1 MKNKFKIYPFIMSGG
16 AGKRLWPLSRSL
28 YPKQFVQLN
37 NNLSYFQE
45 TLLRLDKN
53 TFHPPSVICNLEHRF
68 MVKEQAK
75 SINKKISNIYLEPI
89 GRNTTA
95 AAIISALACNE
106 SDLILLLPSDHVISN
121 RKKFNESIKKS
132 IEQANLG
139 KIILFGV
146 KPTKPESGYGYMS
159 VKNSKIPYHFEVKD
173 FIEKPH
179 EALVKKLSRSKSTFW
194 NSGIFLF
201 KASKLLKES
210 RKYCL
215 NNLKNTSEAFKK
227 RKYDGDYYL
236 LDKTYFSKN
245 KDISIDY
252 SIMQNSKSL
261 LMSKLSSDWS
271 DMGTWERTWSYNK
284 KGVNK
289 NFIVGKNF
297 SENCKNSLIVSDK
310 QFTVTIG
317 LENMIVASFSDSLLV
332 MKKEDSN
339 SLSNVIKKIEKNSTE
354 ELKNSSKCYRPW
366 GSYESLKIG
375 DGFQV
380 KEIII
385 RPNSSISLQKHKKRF
400 EHWAVIE
407 GIATV
412 TKGKKKYRL
421 TKNQS
426 IDIKIGE
433 IHRLENKTDNI
444 LRIIEIQTGSYV
456 GEDDI
461 ERFEDEYKRI

>member
-1 MKNKFKIYPFIMSGG
+1 MKKKIKIHPFIMSGG

-28 YPKQFVQLN
+28 YPKQFVQLEDK
-37 NNLSYFQE
+37 LSYFQE
-45 TLLRLDKN
+45 TLLRLDKKI
-53 TFHPPSVICNLEHRF
+53 FYDPSVICNLEHRF

-75 SINKKISNIYLEPI
+75 KVKQKLSNIFLEPI

-95 AAIISALACNE
+95 AAIISALA
-106 SDLILLLPSDHVISN
+106 SRKDDLILLLPSDHVIHNNVS
-121 RKKFNESIKKS
+121 FNKSIKKS
-132 IEQANLG
+132 INQAYCE

-146 KPTKPESGYGYMS
+146 QPKKPELGYGYIS
-159 VKNSKIPYHFEVKD
+159 TKKSKVPAHYEIKK
-173 FIEKPH
+173 FIEKPN
-179 EALVKKLSRSKSTFW
+179 EAIVKKLLDLNSTYW

-201 KASKLLKES
+201 KASTLLEEAEKF
-210 RKYCL
+210 CPL
-215 NNLKNTSEAFKK
+215 NLKYTSNAFKK

-236 LDKTYFSKN
+236 IDKKEFIKN

-252 SIMQNSKSL
+252 SIIQNSKSL
-261 LMSKLSSDWS
+261 LMSKLTSNWS
-271 DMGTWERTWSYNK
+271 DMGTWESTWSFNK
-284 KGVNK
+284 RGLNK
-289 NFIVGKNF
+289 NYIVGKNF

-317 LENMIVASFSDSLLV
+317 LEDMIVASFSDSLLV
-332 MKKEDSN
+332 MKKDHSN
-339 SLSNVIKKIEKNSTE
+339 QLANVIKKIEKNNNE
-354 ELKNSSKCYRPW
+354 ELKNSTKCYRPW

-375 DGFQV
+375 NGFQV

-385 RPNSSISLQKHKKRF
+385 KPKSSISLQKHQKRF

-412 TKGKKKYRL
+412 TKGKRKYKL
-421 TKNQS
+421 MKNQS
-426 IDIKIGE
+426 IDIRVGE
-433 IHRLENKTDNI
+433 IHRLENKTSKI

-461 ERFEDEYKRI
+461 ERFEDEYQRI